1 MAEGGPQAMVQHE
14 RRGGEW
20 REALGGEH
28 PVRAWTLHWDR
39 HTTTT
44 TSSSADPTPNSPS
57 FSANELFFLDSL
69 ISVAGNSILM
79 MLAFD
84 YMGITVASS
93 LPFQHSV

>member
-1 MAEGGPQAMVQHE
+1 MAEGRPQAMVQHE
-14 RRGGEW
+14 QRGREW

-39 HTTTT
+39 HHHNHFKL
-44 TSSSADPTPNSPS
+44 SRPNSPS